1 MYSNTVYFMFSEM
14 YAPTIN
20 MTLHHDQI
28 QVSILEQKFRNCTT
42 CRCTGKINVK
52 HMFVYNMLGQE
63 Y

>member
-1 MYSNTVYFMFSEM
+1 MFSEM